1 MCGQY
6 ETTVQLIK
14 CNMKIII
21 IILLFNALTEK
32 QAKYRFDWY
41 YWEHSDSLRQHEQ

>member
-1 MCGQY
+1 MQHEDNNNY
-6 ETTVQLIK
+6 NTV
-14 CNMKIII
+14 IIC
-21 IILLFNALTEK
+21 ILLFNALTEK